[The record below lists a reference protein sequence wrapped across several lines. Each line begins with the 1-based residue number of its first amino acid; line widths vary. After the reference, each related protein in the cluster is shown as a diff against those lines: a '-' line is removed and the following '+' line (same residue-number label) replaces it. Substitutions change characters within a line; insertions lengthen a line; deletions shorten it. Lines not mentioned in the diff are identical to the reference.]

1 MKNDRGNVAPET
13 AHPEIAGEE
22 NHSHSTMS
30 NKRVRKMDVQNVN
43 IRAITNCF
51 GYWYFDNWCDNIFFN
66 RFFFCKQRKVE
77 EENTREKICI
87 NFTLGEPLPN
97 MARCRNWCH
106 FIISLYATE
115 PRILGGN
122 DSSYQYEPIYV
133 LYYLYMPYVFDKYQS
148 SELKI
153 VNIKML

>member
-51 GYWYFDNWCDNIFFN
+51 GY
-66 RFFFCKQRKVE
+66 
-77 EENTREKICI
+77 
-87 NFTLGEPLPN
+87 
-97 MARCRNWCH
+97 
-106 FIISLYATE
+106 
-115 PRILGGN
+115 
-122 DSSYQYEPIYV
+122 
-133 LYYLYMPYVFDKYQS
+133 
-148 SELKI
+148 
-153 VNIKML
+153 